1 MTKILTVEEAD
12 QFGAELDAVREKH
25 ITQLGERDAQHI
37 RRMIKIQ
44 KNLALM
50 GRILLWFGFM
60 PPMFIVTWPLGVLC
74 LGVAKILEN
83 MEVGHNVMHGQYD
96 WMNDPKLNSQTYD
109 WDTVSDAD
117 GWRYT
122 HNYEHHT
129 YTNIIGKD
137 RDVGYGVLRVSKDQ
151 PWEPHHLL
159 NPVTNVVLASGFDVG
174 VGFHE
179 LELGRVFKGEQTWHH
194 VAVTGRKFLRKATRI
209 WGKDYIIF
217 PLLSGPN
224 FWGVIAGNFAAN
236 LIRNVWSNMIIMCG
250 HFPGETKTF
259 EYDEAVLATETRGQW
274 YVRQMNGSANIEG
287 GKAFHIMSGH
297 LSHQIEH
304 HLFPDVPA
312 HRYAEMAPAVQEI
325 CKKYGQHYETG
336 SFLKQYGSFLGKV
349 FKYAWPSS
357 KQKLVVM

>member
-1 MTKILTVEEAD
+1 MTKVLTVEEANA
-12 QFGAELDAVREKH
+12 FGAELDAVREEH
-25 ITQLGERDAQHI
+25 MNNLGELDAKQI

-44 KNLALM
+44 KSLALA

-60 PPMFIVTWPLGVLC
+60 PPMFVVTWPLGVFC
-74 LGVAKILEN
+74 LGIAKIMEN
-83 MEVGHNVMHGQYD
+83 MEIGHNVMHGQYD
-96 WMNDPKLNSQTYD
+96 WMNDPSLNSQTYD
-109 WDTVSDAD
+109 WDTVSDSD

-159 NPVTNVVLASGFDVG
+159 NPVTNVLLAAGFDAG
-174 VGFHE
+174 VGLHDLQIDE
-179 LELGRVFKGEQTWHH
+179 AIKGKGSWAHTWG
-194 VAVTGRKFLRKATRI
+194 AAKRFFRKAMRL
-209 WGKDYIIF
+209 WGKDYVLF

-224 FWGVIAGNFAAN
+224 FLGVIAGNFAAN
-236 LIRNVWSNMIIMCG
+236 MIRNVWSNMIIMCG
-250 HFPGETKTF
+250 HFPGDTQTF
-259 EYDEAVLATETRGQW
+259 EYDESVLETETRGQW

-287 GKAFHIMSGH
+287 GKVFHILSGH

-312 HRYAEMAPAVQEI
+312 HRYPDMAPKVREI
-325 CKKYGQHYETG
+325 CAKYDQQYVTG
-336 SFLKQYGSFLGKV
+336 PFLKQYGSFLGKI
-349 FKYAWPSS
+349 FKYALPVG
-357 KQKLVVM
+357 KRELAAA

>member
-1 MTKILTVEEAD
+1 MTKILTVEEAN

-25 ITQLGERDAQHI
+25 MAKLGERDATHI
-37 RRMIKIQ
+37 RRIIKIQ
-44 KNLALM
+44 KNLALA

-74 LGVAKILEN
+74 LGISKILEN
-83 MEVGHNVMHGQYD
+83 MEIGHNVMHGQYD
-96 WMNDPKLNSQTYD
+96 WMNDPTLNSQTYD
-109 WDTVSDAD
+109 WDNVSDSD

-151 PWEPHHLL
+151 PWEPQHLL
-159 NPVTNVVLASGFDVG
+159 NPVTNVVLASGFEVG
-174 VGFHE
+174 VGLHE
-179 LELGRVFKGEQTWHH
+179 FEFDRVFKGEQSLKH
-194 VAVTGRKFLRKATRI
+194 VVKTGRKFGRKVMRL
-209 WGKDYIIF
+209 WGKDYLLF

-224 FWGVIAGNFAAN
+224 FLGVLAGNFVAN
-236 LIRNVWSNMIIMCG
+236 LIRNFWSNMIIMCG
-250 HFPGETKTF
+250 HFPGEAQTY

-287 GKAFHIMSGH
+287 GKVFHIMSGH

-312 HRYAEMAPAVQEI
+312 HRYTEMAPEVREI
-325 CKKYGQHYETG
+325 CAKYGQHYETG
-336 SFLKQYGSFLGKV
+336 SFFRQYGSFLGKV
-349 FKYAWPSS
+349 FKYSLPTRKS
-357 KQKLVVM
+357 KLTVA